1 MIGRTI
7 SHYRVLERLGAG
19 GMGVVYKAED
29 TRLGRLVAIKLLS
42 DALLKDRTAMERFQ
56 REARAASALNHP
68 NICTIHEVD
77 EVDGMP
83 FLVMELLEG
92 ETLRERLD
100 RGPLDAGKLFD
111 AAIELAD
118 ALAAAHE
125 ARIIH
130 RDLKPANLFLTKLGH
145 VKVLDFGLA
154 KVLSERSDL
163 SDDATQAR
171 DLTAT
176 ETTVGT
182 IAYMSP
188 EQARGEVLDARTD
201 LFSFGAVLY
210 ELATGARPFGA
221 PTTALTF
228 DRILHHEPPA
238 PPTTLAPVI
247 MRALQKDRELRY
259 QTAADIRADLRRLKH
274 DSDAPTVAIAPA
286 RTKRR
291 LGLLLG
297 VALFAAI
304 AAIAAALLWRAR
316 EPAPHAAGGPTTV
329 AVLPFANLSASRD
342 HDYLRLAL
350 PDELITILSYNR
362 SLAVRPFALSR
373 KFTSEVDP
381 QQTGRT
387 LSVTDVITGHF
398 RDAGGR
404 IDITLEAIDV
414 EKNNVLWRDSVN
426 VAAEDLIAL
435 REQLANRIRGGLL
448 PLLSAAGDPR
458 GPNRPRNDEAY
469 ALYLRAAAM
478 SNDMAPNREAL
489 AMLERAVALDP
500 SYAPAWVALSARAYY
515 DEAYGEGGVAAQKR
529 AQEAATRALQIDPD
543 LMEASRR
550 LSLMHAEQ
558 GDLEGAF
565 REANELLRRRP
576 ESGDA
581 HFIFSYV
588 LRYAGLLSDSA
599 RECELARSL
608 DPNNSGFRSCALT
621 FLLLGNTTRSRQFVQ
636 LDAGSEWAKGFE
648 GYILMREGERAAI
661 LRQGNRL
668 GAIQR
673 RWWPL
678 YEAYMNKRPEG
689 EIATFAEA
697 GKRETLA
704 VNDGEPPYFTATV
717 LAYCERNQPAL
728 ELLRAAVDR
737 GYCSYPAMD
746 DDPAFARLRATPEYQ
761 RIRQAGMDCQA
772 RFIRFRV
779 GVRASRPHPP
789 AVPAGG

>member
-1 MIGRTI
+1 MIGRTL
-7 SHYRVLERLGAG
+7 SHYRVIERLGAG

-42 DALLKDRTAMERFQ
+42 DELLRDRTAMERFQ

-77 EVDGMP
+77 EVDGTP

-92 ETLRERLD
+92 ETLRECLD
-100 RGPLDAGKLFD
+100 RGPLAADKLFD

-130 RDLKPANLFLTKLGH
+130 RDLKPANLFMTKLGH
-145 VKVLDFGLA
+145 VKILDFGLA

-163 SDDATQAR
+163 SDNATQAR

-188 EQARGEVLDARTD
+188 EQARGETLDARTD
-201 LFSFGAVLY
+201 LFSLGAVLY
-210 ELATGARPFGA
+210 ELATGTRPFGA

-238 PPTTLAPVI
+238 PATTLAPVI

-286 RTKRR
+286 NPKRR
-291 LGLLLG
+291 LALVIG
-297 VALFAAI
+297 VALLAALAAI
-304 AAIAAALLWRAR
+304 AVALLPRTGGTAPRA
-316 EPAPHAAGGPTTV
+316 APTPGPTTV
-329 AVLPFANLSASRD
+329 AVLPFANLSGTPDR
-342 HDYLRLAL
+342 DYLRLAL

-373 KFTSEVDP
+373 RFTGDIDP

-426 VAAEDLIAL
+426 VATEDLLVL
-435 REQLANRIRGGLL
+435 REQLSNRIRGGLL

-515 DEAYGEGGVAAQKR
+515 DEAYGEGGAAAQHR
-529 AQEAATRALQIDPD
+529 AEEAATRALQIDPD
-543 LMEASRR
+543 LIEASRR
-550 LSLMHAEQ
+550 LSLMRAEQ
-558 GDLEGAF
+558 GDVQGAF
-565 REANELLRRRP
+565 RQASELLRRRP
-576 ESGDA
+576 ESADA
-581 HFIFSYV
+581 HFILSYV
-588 LRYAGLLSDSA
+588 LRYAGLLSESAKECESA
-599 RECELARSL
+599 RLL
-608 DPNNSGFRSCALT
+608 DPRNSGLRSCAIP
-621 FLLLGNTTRSRQFVQ
+621 FLFLGDLSRAREFMQ
-636 LDAGSEWAKGFE
+636 LDRGSEWASAFE
-648 GYILMREGERAAI
+648 SYLLLRSEDRTEI
-661 LRQGNRL
+661 LRRGNHEGANQRL
-668 GAIQR
+668 
-673 RWWPL
+673 WWPL
-678 YEAYMNKRPEG
+678 FEARMNHRPEEEVARLAG
-689 EIATFAEA
+689 ET
-697 GKRETLA
+697 KRQILQIRDSET
-704 VNDGEPPYFTATV
+704 PYFAAEV
-717 LAYCERNQPAL
+717 LAFCRQDRDAL
-728 ELLRAAVDR
+728 DLLSASVER
-737 GYCSYPAMD
+737 GYCGVPAMNL
-746 DDPAFARLRATPEYQ
+746 DPAFAHLRGTPEFQ
-761 RIRQAGMDCQA
+761 RIRQAGMDCQT
-772 RFIRFRV
+772 RFIHFRDQLK
-779 GVRASRPHPP
+779 
-789 AVPAGG
+789 